1 MKTIELIR
9 EEFEEV
15 FATLGFQDLNN
26 IRLKCVDIKK
36 YHCNLKLRND
46 CICLLNT
53 GTVEISTQ
61 FFIPR
66 LLITQIFYKLSLKL
80 SYNDGILQI
89 DDLKYNRLITLGQII
104 NS

>member
-1 MKTIELIR
+1 MKTLELIR
-9 EEFEEV
+9 EEFEVV

-26 IRLKCVDIKK
+26 IRLICLDIQK

-66 LLITQIFYKLSLKL
+66 LLITQIFYKLGLKL
-80 SYNDGILQI
+80 SYEDGILQI
-89 DDLKYNRLITLGQII
+89 DDLKYNRLITLDQII